1 MQVRAL
7 RWNGRRGREKIMY
20 CFVLLQGEDGYE
32 EMTIVVAKRNID
44 RINFITMDGDHM
56 SSYPTHFCIGTIT
69 QLLLFFY
76 SMAMHRHSTGVF
88 KYASCS
94 TFFKLFTIF
103 TQLSNYVYVAAKQ
116 NISKCTEGHISVA
129 LWIWEKLNI
138 QIKKLVAMSIA
149 KLEMQAS
156 F

>member
-1 MQVRAL
+1 ME
-7 RWNGRRGREKIMY
+7 REEGSGEDY
-20 CFVLLQGEDGYE
+20 VLFRLIAGEDGYE

-69 QLLLFFY
+69 QFLWVFY

-103 TQLSNYVYVAAKQ
+103 SLLSKFVYDAGKL
-116 NISKCTEGHISVA
+116 NIRKCIEGHISVA
-129 LWIWEKLNI
+129 L
-138 QIKKLVAMSIA
+138 
-149 KLEMQAS
+149 
-156 F
+156 